1 VSLWLTFLPDRDTRP
16 IIIII
21 DCKEKRNETDL
32 FCRRVDNR
40 SGRIFRLRHRNE
52 RTGEELKNEIA
63 SKLDARGIKGYTLE
77 IVPSENVK
85 DEKVV
90 GTCDAGAKRIV
101 YKKS

>member
-1 VSLWLTFLPDRDTRP
+1 MRQIFFAVVLTIALAGFSSSAPQRK
-16 IIIII
+16 
-21 DCKEKRNETDL
+21 DC
-32 FCRRVDNR
+32 
-40 SGRIFRLRHRNE
+40 
-52 RTGEELKNEIA
+52 EELKNEIA